1 MEKERIILII
11 FIGILFTI
19 ASAFNIVGIGLI
31 GSTLLILWIFLLL
44 IDLLKEDVK
53 YIKRLEKRI
62 KKLEKNNG

>member
-1 MEKERIILII
+1 MEKKQIFMVI

-19 ASAFNIVGIGLI
+19 ASAFNIVGLGLI
-31 GSTLLILWIFLLL
+31 GSSLLILWIFLLL